1 MEVNG
6 QLLVVDPIR
15 FSVIDRFQSLPP
27 THAITSKAQAARPVH
42 PPLSP
47 HLSCCPWR
55 SLACLCLLSLFNLQ
69 ARSQNAREKRLQLI
83 RPRLISLE
91 LPNRDSLLIQKQ
103 SEDENGE
110 IEKMISG
117 GV

>member
-6 QLLVVDPIR
+6 QLLVLDPIR

-47 HLSCCPWR
+47 HL
-55 SLACLCLLSLFNLQ
+55 LLLSLDVHGVSVPFVSLQ
-69 ARSQNAREKRLQLI
+69 PPSEESKCEREEAPTDKAAAYL
-83 RPRLISLE
+83 
-91 LPNRDSLLIQKQ
+91 
-103 SEDENGE
+103 
-110 IEKMISG
+110 SG
-117 GV
+117 IA

>member
-47 HLSCCPWR
+47 LISCCCPWM
-55 SLACLCLLSLFNLQ
+55 SLACLSVPFVSLQPPSEESKCEREEASTDKAAAYLSGI
-69 ARSQNAREKRLQLI
+69 A
-83 RPRLISLE
+83 
-91 LPNRDSLLIQKQ
+91 
-103 SEDENGE
+103 
-110 IEKMISG
+110 
-117 GV
+117 